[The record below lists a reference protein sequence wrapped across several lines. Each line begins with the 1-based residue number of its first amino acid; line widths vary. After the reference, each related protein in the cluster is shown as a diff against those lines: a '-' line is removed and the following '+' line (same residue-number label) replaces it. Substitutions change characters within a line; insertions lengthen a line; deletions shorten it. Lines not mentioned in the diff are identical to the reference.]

1 MTLIIDQTQSK
12 SCCNII
18 SMLAQRYTASYWND
32 FAFLS
37 NDFILTVVNKSRLK
51 KKDLHAVATSLQKVI
66 ALDYSARVSD
76 KAAAKCFSR

>member
-51 KKDLHAVATSLQKVI
+51 KKIYML
-66 ALDYSARVSD
+66 
-76 KAAAKCFSR
+76 

>member
-1 MTLIIDQTQSK
+1 
-12 SCCNII
+12 
-18 SMLAQRYTASYWND
+18 MLAQKYTASYWND

-37 NDFILTVVNKSRLK
+37 NDFILTVVNKK
-51 KKDLHAVATSLQKVI
+51 KNDLYALATSLQTVI